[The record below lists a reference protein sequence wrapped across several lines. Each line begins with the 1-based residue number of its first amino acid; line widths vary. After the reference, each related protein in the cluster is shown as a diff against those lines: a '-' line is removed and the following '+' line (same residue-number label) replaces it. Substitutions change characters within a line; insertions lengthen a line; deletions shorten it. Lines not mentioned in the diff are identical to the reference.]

1 MVALGFMS
9 EKGSMGFHYLIITGS
24 RVFIGRSVLWQFD
37 LFILVIWLDDM
48 FVPLNFLQTFC
59 LLNFLQKGEII
70 PALLKSDREE
80 KSLIPVDPPVGWQ
93 LLP

>member
-1 MVALGFMS
+1 
-9 EKGSMGFHYLIITGS
+9 MGFHYLIITGS

-37 LFILVIWLDDM
+37 LFILVIWLDDKICM
-48 FVPLNFLQTFC
+48 FLSLSIFSTFR
-59 LLNFLQKGEII
+59 LLNFLQKGELI